1 MWDKLNLVMVPKNWS
16 GFNIYQDD
24 CKYVYVW
31 ISMISAVSDSCIGQ
45 SASVH
50 W

>member
-16 GFNIYQDD
+16 GVNIYQDD
-24 CKYVYVW
+24 CKYVW
-31 ISMISAVSDSCIGQ
+31 ISMISAVSVSCIGQ